1 MRTSLLAGLTTR
13 GVSFLTAGI
22 VATLIGYLLGE
33 RALLCVGIGLIS
45 LPLLAAFA
53 ARRGHYRLAT
63 SRSVTP
69 PRVPIGHTATVTLRL
84 ENVSRVP
91 TGLLLAEDTVP
102 YALGS
107 RPRYVLDKI
116 ERHGVRQLTYPLR
129 SDLRGKFQIGPLHLR
144 VADSFGL
151 VELTRSATGRTTFVV
166 TPRVVGLSRSVISR
180 TWAGEGEGRA
190 RLTSTAGEDDVIP
203 REYRDGDELRRVHWR
218 STARYGELMVRRE
231 EQRWRNR
238 ATIFLDTRS
247 FSHLGTGTASSFE
260 TAVSAAASIGVHI
273 AREGLTAQFVTDG
286 EALRSGPFF
295 ADALLDALAVIR
307 PSSRRNLD
315 IALAEL
321 RTASGV
327 IVAILGRLSVR
338 EARQIAATRTEGS
351 QGLALLLDVSSW
363 ADAPQRAGSGES
375 SPAGGAP
382 ASAAPAAATPL
393 AAAPA
398 GPATTELATT
408 VSATTEPAATESAT
422 TDGGAPADGQRGDL
436 QRANGQS
443 TNGQRSNGQ
452 STGGQSTG
460 GQSTNGQSTNGQSTG
475 DGQSASPRPAETAPA
490 EAILR
495 NAGWHVSVLDAATP
509 IPVAWQRLSR
519 PPTVFVRRPSPDDAQ
534 SVVVGGTASEAPS

>member
-1 MRTSLLAGLTTR
+1 MRTSLLAGMTTR

-22 VATLIGYLLGE
+22 VSALIGYALGE
-33 RALLCVGIGLIS
+33 RALLCVGVGLIA

-63 SRSVTP
+63 SRIVTP

-84 ENVSRVP
+84 ENISRVP

-116 ERHGVRQLTYPLR
+116 ERHGLRQLTYPLR

-166 TPRVVGLSRSVISR
+166 TPRIFPLSRSVISR

-203 REYRDGDELRRVHWR
+203 REYRNGDDLRRVHWR

-247 FSHLGTGTASSFE
+247 WSHLGSGPASSFE
-260 TAVSAAASIGVHI
+260 AAVSAAASVGVHI

-286 EALRSGPFF
+286 EALRGGPFF

-327 IVAILGRLSVR
+327 IVAITGRLTVR
-338 EARQIAATRTEGS
+338 EARQLAACRTEGS
-351 QGLALLLDVSSW
+351 QGLALLLDVTSW
-363 ADAPQRAGSGES
+363 ADEPNRTGTGES
-375 SPAGGAP
+375 AP
-382 ASAAPAAATPL
+382 ANRASAGAANSAAQIAPRMVLRSSAAITDGSRSANGREAAGTSPGDG
-393 AAAPA
+393 AAP
-398 GPATTELATT
+398 GE
-408 VSATTEPAATESAT
+408 
-422 TDGGAPADGQRGDL
+422 GQRGVA
-436 QRANGQS
+436 RH
-443 TNGQRSNGQ
+443 
-452 STGGQSTG
+452 
-460 GQSTNGQSTNGQSTG
+460 
-475 DGQSASPRPAETAPA
+475 AEAAAA

-495 NAGWHVSVLDAATP
+495 GAGWHVSVLDIATP
-509 IPVAWQRLSR
+509 LPMAWQRLSR
-519 PPTVFVRRPSPDDAQ
+519 PPSVFVRRPTADAAEPVQ
-534 SVVVGGTASEAPS
+534 VSGTGDGIPT

>member
-13 GVSFLTAGI
+13 GVSFLSGGI
-22 VATLIGYLLGE
+22 VATLIGYVLGE
-33 RALLCVGIGLIS
+33 RGLLCVGIGLIA
-45 LPLLAAFA
+45 LPLFAAFA

-63 SRSVTP
+63 SRIVIP

-84 ENVSRVP
+84 ENISRVP

-116 ERHGVRQLTYPLR
+116 ERHGLRQLTYPLR

-166 TPRVVGLSRSVISR
+166 TPRVVPLSRSVISR

-247 FSHLGTGTASSFE
+247 WSHLGTGPASSFE
-260 TAVSAAASIGVHI
+260 AAVSAAASVGVHI

-286 EALRSGPFF
+286 EALRGGPFF

-307 PSSRRNLD
+307 PSGRRNLD

-327 IVAILGRLSVR
+327 IVAIAGRLSVR
-338 EARQIAATRTEGS
+338 EARQLAACRTEGS
-351 QGLALLLDVSSW
+351 QGLALLLDVTSW
-363 ADAPQRAGSGES
+363 ADEPNRSRPAD
-375 SPAGGAP
+375 SPP
-382 ASAAPAAATPL
+382 AEAAATDAAISATNSAGRVS
-393 AAAPA
+393 AAAGTAPRA
-398 GPATTELATT
+398 LAPTTNGSSP
-408 VSATTEPAATESAT
+408 VN
-422 TDGGAPADGQRGDL
+422 GRQ
-436 QRANGQS
+436 ANGQQANGHQA
-443 TNGQRSNGQ
+443 TGHQATGHQATGHQANGQHADGPGPG
-452 STGGQSTG
+452 GGQPAT
-460 GQSTNGQSTNGQSTG
+460 
-475 DGQSASPRPAETAPA
+475 PRRAETAPA

-495 NAGWHVSVLDAATP
+495 NAGWHVTVLDADTP
-509 IPVAWQRLSR
+509 LPVAWQRLSL
-519 PPTVFVRRPSPDDAQ
+519 PPTVFMRRPTADAAE
-534 SVVVGGTASEAPS
+534 SVPVGGTDNGTAE

>member
-1 MRTSLLAGLTTR
+1 MRTSLLAGMTTR
-13 GVSFLTAGI
+13 GLSFLTAGI
-22 VATLIGYLLGE
+22 VSALIGYVLGE
-33 RALLCVGIGLIS
+33 RALLSVGIGLIA
-45 LPLLAAFA
+45 LPLLAVFA

-63 SRSVTP
+63 SRSVIP

-84 ENVSRVP
+84 ENISRVP

-107 RPRYVLDKI
+107 KPRYVLDKI
-116 ERHGVRQLTYPLR
+116 ERHGVRQLSYPLR
-129 SDLRGKFQIGPLHLR
+129 SDLRGKFEIGPLHLR

-166 TPRVVGLSRSVISR
+166 TPRVDGLSRSVISR

-203 REYRDGDELRRVHWR
+203 REYHDGDELRRVHWR

-247 FSHLGTGTASSFE
+247 WSHMGTGPASSFE
-260 TAVSAAASIGVHI
+260 AAVSAAASVGVHI

-286 EALRSGPFF
+286 EALRAGPFF

-307 PSSRRNLD
+307 TSSRRNLD
-315 IALAEL
+315 TALAEL

-327 IVAILGRLSVR
+327 LVAITGRLSVR
-338 EARQIAATRTEGS
+338 EARQLAACRTEGS
-351 QGLALLLDVSSW
+351 QGLALLLDVRSW
-363 ADAPQRAGSGES
+363 TGGLHRSAPGDSPPPNGALAAG
-375 SPAGGAP
+375 P
-382 ASAAPAAATPL
+382 T

-398 GPATTELATT
+398 VGGAATTAPTST
-408 VSATTEPAATESAT
+408 GPTSSAATANGGGHSVGQLA
-422 TDGGAPADGQRGDL
+422 DGDSPAD
-436 QRANGQS
+436 S
-443 TNGQRSNGQ
+443 
-452 STGGQSTG
+452 
-460 GQSTNGQSTNGQSTG
+460 
-475 DGQSASPRPAETAPA
+475 QSAAPGPAETAPA

-495 NAGWHVSVLDAATP
+495 NAGWHVSVLDVATP
-509 IPVAWQRLSR
+509 LPVAWQRLSR
-519 PPTVFVRRPSPDDAQ
+519 PPSVFARRPGGDAAEP
-534 SVVVGGTASEAPS
+534 VPVGGTEGETP